1 MEISTL
7 PQAVIAA
14 ARRFGSAPAIVV
26 GEERLSFAELKQG
39 VLRGAAA
46 FLSAG
51 LEPGDR
57 VAIWA
62 PNSAEWIVACLSVQS
77 AGGVV
82 VTMNTRLK
90 GLEAQYILNKTR
102 ARFLLTV
109 GDFLGQ
115 DYRALIDGLDL
126 PHLERTVTL
135 DGDWT
140 AFTATGEDLERA
152 RAAMTAVKGGDPAD
166 ILFTSGTTGHPKGV
180 VSGHAQSVQAF
191 TCWADC
197 AGLVQGDRYLIVNP
211 FFHTFGYKAGWLACL
226 LKGATAYPVA
236 TFDPAQ
242 VAELIQSE
250 AVTVLP
256 GPPTIFQQLLAVRA
270 ESGADLSSLRVA
282 VTGAAS
288 VAPSLVQRMQDE
300 LGIRTVLTA
309 YGLTESSGMVTMSK
323 MDDGVDRIANSCGK
337 PIPGVEVR
345 CVDRLG
351 RDVEPGREGEIWVRG
366 FNVMAGY
373 FEDADATAAAIDAD
387 GWLHTGDIGCFD
399 ADGYLRV
406 TDRMKDMYISGGFNC
421 YPAEIER
428 IMAAHPAIAQVAVIG
443 TPDER
448 LGESGKAFIVLRK
461 DASVSAEEMRL
472 WCRANMANYKTPR
485 AFEFLDA
492 LPLNPAGKVQKF
504 LLEGAVAKADAP
516 VQEAR
521 HVG

>member
-1 MEISTL
+1 MDVSTL

-14 ARRFGSAPAIVV
+14 ARRFGAAPAIIV
-26 GEERLSFAELKQG
+26 GEKRLSFIELEQS

-46 FLSAG
+46 FTAAG
-51 LEPGDR
+51 LTPGDR

-77 AGGVV
+77 AGGLV

-102 ARFLLTV
+102 ARILLTV

-115 DYRALIDGLDL
+115 DYCALLEGLDL
-126 PHLERTVTL
+126 PHLERAITL
-135 DGDWT
+135 DQEWD
-140 AFTATGEDLERA
+140 AFTAMGQDLDGA
-152 RAAMTAVKGGDPAD
+152 RAAMMAVRGGDPAD

-191 TCWADC
+191 ACWADC
-197 AGLVQGDRYLIVNP
+197 AGLIQGDRYLIVNP

-236 TFDPAQ
+236 TFEPAQ
-242 VAELIQSE
+242 VAELIQAE
-250 AVTVLP
+250 AITVLP
-256 GPPTIFQQLLAVRA
+256 GPPTIFQQLLAIHA
-270 ESGADLSSLRVA
+270 ENGADLSSLRVA

-309 YGLTESSGMVTMSK
+309 YGLTESSGMVTMSQR
-323 MDDGVDRIANSCGK
+323 DDGVERIANSCGK

-345 CVDRLG
+345 CVDRFG
-351 RDVEPGREGEIWVRG
+351 RDVGPGREGEIWVRG

-428 IMAAHPAIAQVAVIG
+428 IMASHPAIAQVAVIG
-443 TPDER
+443 IPDER
-448 LGESGKAFIVLRK
+448 LGESGKAFIVLRAGARANA
-461 DASVSAEEMRL
+461 DEIRQ

-485 AFEFLDA
+485 AFQFLDA

-504 LLEGAVAKADAP
+504 LLEDAVAAADGPAGE
-516 VQEAR
+516 VR
-521 HVG
+521 NVG

>member
-1 MEISTL
+1 MSVATL

-14 ARRFGSAPAIVV
+14 AARFGEALAIVDD
-26 GEERLSFAELKQG
+26 ERLTFAQLEQR
-39 VLRGAAA
+39 VLHGAAA
-46 FLSAG
+46 LIETG
-51 LEPGDR
+51 LNPGDR

-77 AGGVV
+77 ACGVV

-90 GLEAQYILNKTR
+90 GQEAQYILNKTR
-102 ARFLLTV
+102 ARVLLTV

-115 DYRALIDGLDL
+115 DYRTLLDALDL
-126 PHLERTVTL
+126 PHLERTLTL
-135 DGDWT
+135 DGDWNT
-140 AFTATGEDLERA
+140 FAATGQDLARA
-152 RAAMTAVKGGDPAD
+152 RAAMLAVKGEDPAD

-191 TCWADC
+191 TSWADC
-197 AGLVQGDRYLIVNP
+197 AGLGEGDRYLIVNP

-226 LKGATAYPVA
+226 LKGATAYPMA
-236 TFDPAQ
+236 TFDP
-242 VAELIQSE
+242 VRVVELIE
-250 AVTVLP
+250 AEGITVLP
-256 GPPTIFQQLLAVRA
+256 GPPTIFQQMLASSA
-270 ESGADLSSLRVA
+270 ETGVTLSSIRVA

-300 LGIRTVLTA
+300 LGIRNVLTA
-309 YGLTESSGMVTMSK
+309 YGLTESSGMVTMSQ
-323 MDDGVDRIANSCGK
+323 MGDGVERIANSCGK
-337 PIPGVEVR
+337 PIPGVEVM

-351 RDVEPGREGEIWVRG
+351 EPVATGREGEIWVRG

-373 FEDADATAAAIDAD
+373 FEDPHATAEAVDAD

-406 TDRMKDMYISGGFNC
+406 TDRMKDMFITGGFNC

-428 IMAAHPAIAQVAVIG
+428 ILSAHPAIAQVAVIG

-448 LGESGKAFIVLRK
+448 MGEIGKAFIVLRSG
-461 DASVSAEEMRL
+461 AEANAEEIRQ
-472 WCRANMANYKTPR
+472 WCRANMANYKVPR
-485 AFEFLDA
+485 AFAFIDA
-492 LPLNPAGKVQKF
+492 LPVNPAGKVQKF
-504 LLEGAVAKADAP
+504 LLAAMPSEEGL
-516 VQEAR
+516 R